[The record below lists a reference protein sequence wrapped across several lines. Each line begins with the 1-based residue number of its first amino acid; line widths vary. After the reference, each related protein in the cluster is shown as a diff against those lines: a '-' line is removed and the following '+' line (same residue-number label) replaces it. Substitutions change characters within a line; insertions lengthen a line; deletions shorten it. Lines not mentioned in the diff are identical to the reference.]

1 MHTFNLLLIFN
12 VMIKN
17 KFLISVLTSTV
28 VTTTVCSGETWEKV
42 EYTGD
47 SVKDVLVTVKDSA
60 SDGATEVKGYKDIG
74 VVGLR
79 RTEQIVRNST
89 LIMES
94 GYAQYLTADALN
106 DGIVT
111 GERTLTMTGGSADF
125 VAAGALVI
133 SNNKPTAGYYQSP
146 GNPNNPCPYQSD
158 KKVTLNICGNAV
170 VNSKLYGGAVISD
183 TAFMNTLKTG
193 DLGVG
198 GDVYIKVYGNA
209 QVKGEIRGGG
219 GTHACVEGKV
229 TINLYDNAIV
239 TENIY
244 GGARG
249 GLNGVG
255 AYVRNGTNITVDGNA
270 QIQKNIYGGSSY
282 SATSAYSYA
291 DTNITVSGGTINGN
305 VYGGGDRD
313 IIQGATNVVISGG
326 VIKKSVYGGGSG
338 STITNGTNVTLS
350 GGSISGTVYGTG
362 ENDTVKGDVTLSI
375 QGGDWADTDIVAL
388 ADGARL
394 EGGKAYLYVGSD
406 KAAYNGGVKSFEGF
420 DHLVVHKNSSFDMS
434 GTNVFGISN
443 QTITLSTAN
452 LQKAAVTGGYAEV
465 GSEGVSLTLLANG
478 RLRSGRYMVASVDS
492 LSRERAG
499 SNGVPNGWTADNV
512 TVNGIATF
520 NDLTWD
526 GTTLYLTYEAPHADA
541 AVSANWGVFKS
552 SHAFTSCLWNN
563 RSNAVVLDA
572 QAPVTIPNDG
582 KSPVIVAAP
591 AATMAGNL
599 AWGSVYS
606 QSGRISGIGADYSL
620 YGAAIGAERR
630 FGSTGS
636 NFGVAFG
643 YDWGKVTPFATT
655 GVDQETWHA
664 ALYGRIGAW
673 KACKGIVSVDWS
685 AAYGDTTSRHNA
697 IAGDWSQESWQ
708 FDVRA
713 NYARE
718 ISEKAT
724 ACVFAGIQY
733 YTHDDAKVDGLHIS
747 SQQNLRLML
756 GGSLSYAAT
765 ARLNVYGQTS
775 VYFDAMRHNPHV
787 DDSGM
792 RLEGTNPGRIGGVFS
807 LGADYTIT
815 DQWSLRGGYSFDVA
829 EDNTEHN
836 VNAGVH
842 YSF

>member
-1 MHTFNLLLIFN
+1 
-12 VMIKN
+12 
-17 KFLISVLTSTV
+17 
-28 VTTTVCSGETWEKV
+28 
-42 EYTGD
+42 
-47 SVKDVLVTVKDSA
+47 
-60 SDGATEVKGYKDIG
+60 
-74 VVGLR
+74 
-79 RTEQIVRNST
+79 
-89 LIMES
+89 
-94 GYAQYLTADALN
+94 
-106 DGIVT
+106 
-111 GERTLTMTGGSADF
+111 
-125 VAAGALVI
+125 
-133 SNNKPTAGYYQSP
+133 
-146 GNPNNPCPYQSD
+146 
-158 KKVTLNICGNAV
+158 
-170 VNSKLYGGAVISD
+170 
-183 TAFMNTLKTG
+183 
-193 DLGVG
+193 
-198 GDVYIKVYGNA
+198 
-209 QVKGEIRGGG
+209 
-219 GTHACVEGKV
+219 
-229 TINLYDNAIV
+229 
-239 TENIY
+239 
-244 GGARG
+244 
-249 GLNGVG
+249 
-255 AYVRNGTNITVDGNA
+255 
-270 QIQKNIYGGSSY
+270 
-282 SATSAYSYA
+282 
-291 DTNITVSGGTINGN
+291 
-305 VYGGGDRD
+305 
-313 IIQGATNVVISGG
+313 
-326 VIKKSVYGGGSG
+326 
-338 STITNGTNVTLS
+338 
-350 GGSISGTVYGTG
+350 
-362 ENDTVKGDVTLSI
+362 
-375 QGGDWADTDIVAL
+375 
-388 ADGARL
+388 
-394 EGGKAYLYVGSD
+394 
-406 KAAYNGGVKSFEGF
+406 
-420 DHLVVHKNSSFDMS
+420 
-434 GTNVFGISN
+434 
-443 QTITLSTAN
+443 
-452 LQKAAVTGGYAEV
+452 
-465 GSEGVSLTLLANG
+465 
-478 RLRSGRYMVASVDS
+478 
-492 LSRERAG
+492 
-499 SNGVPNGWTADNV
+499 VPNGWTADNV

-552 SHAFTSCLWNN
+552 SHAFTACLWGN

-572 QAPVTIPNDG
+572 SAPVTIPNDG